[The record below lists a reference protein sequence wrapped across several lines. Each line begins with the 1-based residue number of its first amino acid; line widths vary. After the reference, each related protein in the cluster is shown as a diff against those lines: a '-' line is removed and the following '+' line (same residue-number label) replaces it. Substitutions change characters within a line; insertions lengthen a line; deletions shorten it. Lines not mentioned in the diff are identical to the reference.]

1 MPLEHG
7 ARTGA
12 LAGWLA
18 QAAGGSDEEAAVAAR
33 PGLLHAL
40 GCTSDATETAAQ
52 LGDDRAARAAW
63 TRVDGGRP
71 QEVVRFLW
79 EQTGEV
85 RSGRKHAASFA
96 RALAA
101 GRGAARTRFTT
112 HCEVAE
118 RLAERLGAPAAVRD
132 GLWDVFERWG
142 GRGPAGG
149 GPGGASPRAGGPLP
163 PPRGAGGG
171 DF

>member
-12 LAGWLA
+12 LAGRLA
-18 QAAGGSDEEAAVAAR
+18 LASGGTEHDAAVAAQL
-33 PGLLHAL
+33 GLLHAL

-52 LGDDRAARAAW
+52 LGDDRTARAAW
-63 TRVDGGRP
+63 TTVDAGRAP
-71 QEVVRFLW
+71 EVVRFLW
-79 EQTGEV
+79 EQTGIA
-85 RSGRKHAASFA
+85 RSGGAHAASFA

-101 GRGAARTRFTT
+101 GRGAARRRFTT